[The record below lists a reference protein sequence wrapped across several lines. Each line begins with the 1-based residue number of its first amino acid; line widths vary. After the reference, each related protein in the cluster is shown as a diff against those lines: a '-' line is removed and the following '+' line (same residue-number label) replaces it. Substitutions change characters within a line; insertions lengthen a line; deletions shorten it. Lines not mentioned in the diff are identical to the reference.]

1 MSLATLAPDAS
12 ANRLPWT
19 LALAR
24 LLLLSTL
31 SAGLLMAD
39 DFLQQLFTSA
49 NQAELEARF
58 VVVVWLFALGLW
70 LCGMPRLVASLLVLL
85 AGMQLIQLSHV
96 SFFGEPLA
104 APDIVS
110 LFADFAEV
118 RETGWASFAD
128 HWHVLPT
135 VLLPYGLL

>member
-1 MSLATLAPDAS
+1 MSLAALAPDTS
-12 ANRLPWT
+12 SQRLPWS
-19 LALAR
+19 LALPR

-39 DFLQQLFTSA
+39 DFIQQLFTSA

-96 SFFGEPLA
+96 
-104 APDIVS
+104 
-110 LFADFAEV
+110 
-118 RETGWASFAD
+118 
-128 HWHVLPT
+128 
-135 VLLPYGLL
+135 